1 METQQQRKIES
12 STDLLSPPFQKQK
25 LKIKEKKEN
34 KFREGGEG
42 TANAHREPGRAF
54 NQSFISDTQ
63 QQTCNIRDAAC
74 RYLGPCTGPT
84 IYCRL
89 IATRNAFIISECVH
103 EPSVRGG
110 RKSHRGWDGIPH
122 PLERMGGDFWEIRIQ
137 VSGLVSCAHGN
148 TMGEQC
154 GERYARPR
162 SRLASNTR
170 RFLGGIPAER
180 EREREERQRKEF
192 QKCR

>member
-89 IATRNAFIISECVH
+89 IATRNAFIILECVH

-110 RKSHRGWDGIPH
+110 RKSHRGWDGIPS
-122 PLERMGGDFWEIRIQ
+122 RGWGVIF
-137 VSGLVSCAHGN
+137 
-148 TMGEQC
+148 
-154 GERYARPR
+154 ERYA
-162 SRLASNTR
+162 SRCRGSSRARTETQWGNNAARDMRGLGRGSPPIRGDFLAEFQQR
-170 RFLGGIPAER
+170 KRKR
-180 EREREERQRKEF
+180 EGRQRKEF

>member
-89 IATRNAFIISECVH
+89 IATRNAFIILECVH

-110 RKSHRGWDGIPH
+110 RKSHRGWDGIPS
-122 PLERMGGDFWEIRIQ
+122 RGWGVIF
-137 VSGLVSCAHGN
+137 
-148 TMGEQC
+148 
-154 GERYARPR
+154 ERYA
-162 SRLASNTR
+162 SRCRGSSRAFPNGGTMR
-170 RFLGGIPAER
+170 REICAA
-180 EREREERQRKEF
+180 
-192 QKCR
+192 